1 MHIAQFTR
9 RGLMRLP
16 MVIMLLLVI
25 GSGSSVWAQSEKKA
39 IETVYVIGT
48 SRIKGD
54 DMSASR
60 EQAIADGLVTA
71 VSQVLFD
78 LLPQETVVG
87 NFQLLSER
95 LIEKTDAFVRN
106 YKVLTESTHGDLHRV
121 MVQASV
127 SVRRM
132 KGELKKI
139 GIHTGRRPYP
149 RVLFCMAEK
158 LVSDLSFA
166 YWWGGDSAW
175 QTGIAEAQM
184 RQIFKDKGF
193 VLVAPRANVASG
205 SLPPELS
212 VPEAVSIAQQLK
224 AEIVVIGQA
233 EAQEAPNTM
242 AGTIRSFKGTIA
254 ARAYRV
260 DSGQQIAQT
269 QRSALTASEEPNTGG
284 REALRNAAT
293 LSGEDLVLKIAE
305 VWFSPQSGLSQT
317 KLIVEGIGGNI
328 ANFVKFRGMLGTMS
342 GVDNLQLKEMMP
354 DAAVLLV
361 DYQGTARALADAL
374 LLQNFDTFGL
384 NITAI
389 EAGSIKLQL
398 VAQ

>member
-1 MHIAQFTR
+1 MDIAQCTR
-9 RGLMRLP
+9 RCLMRLP
-16 MVIMLLLVI
+16 MAVMLLLAM
-25 GSGSSVWAQSEKKA
+25 GSGSCVWAQSGNKA

-48 SRIKGD
+48 SRIQGD

-71 VSQVLFD
+71 VSRVLFD

-95 LIEKTDAFVRN
+95 VIEKTDTFVRN
-106 YKVLTESTHGDLHRV
+106 YKVLTESTHGGLHRV
-121 MVQASV
+121 MVKASV
-127 SVRRM
+127 SVRRL
-132 KGELKKI
+132 KGDLKKI
-139 GIHTGRRPYP
+139 GIHTGQRPYP

-158 LVSDLSFA
+158 LFGDLSFT

-175 QTGIAEAQM
+175 RTGISETRM
-184 RQIFKDKGF
+184 RQILKDKGF
-193 VLVAPRANVASG
+193 ILVAPRANAASG

-212 VPEAVSIAQQLK
+212 VPEAVSLAQQLK
-224 AEIVVIGQA
+224 AEIVVLGQA

-260 DSGQQIAQT
+260 DSGEQIAQT
-269 QRSALTASEEPNTGG
+269 QRSALTASEEPNAGS
-284 REALRNAAT
+284 REALRNAAD
-293 LSGEDLVLKIAE
+293 LSGEDLVLQIAE
-305 VWFSPQSGLSQT
+305 AWFSHQSGLSQT
-317 KLIVEGIGGNI
+317 KLIVEGIGGKI
-328 ANFVKFRGMLGTMS
+328 ASFVKFRGTLGTMS

-389 EAGSIKLQL
+389 EADSIRLQL